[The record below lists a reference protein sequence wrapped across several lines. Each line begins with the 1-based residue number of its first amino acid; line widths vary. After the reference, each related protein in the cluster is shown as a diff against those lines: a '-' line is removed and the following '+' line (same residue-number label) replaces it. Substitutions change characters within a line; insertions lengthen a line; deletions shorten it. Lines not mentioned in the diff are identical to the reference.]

1 MLGIVG
7 RAAQNTLGS
16 LDAGLELAQGTTSYV
31 WLGDRL
37 VRGWAIELVLIA
49 ALVPFLVAAVDL
61 FARCRRRHVR
71 LAPAFAAYR
80 SRVAFWLY
88 AGAAFWLFGLAGAWP
103 GGASVPLA
111 PTSPAATNWPVA
123 ALAGFLLVCLLGWLV
138 ERTRLRPRRRIR
150 AEEEL
155 AGHTAALLALG
166 VTALVVLAI
175 NPFVL
180 LFVLPSLHA
189 WLWLPQSR
197 GNPPLQAAL
206 FAAGLAGPLLLLWSF
221 GVRFGLGLDA
231 PWYVAALLAVGY
243 VQPALFVVF
252 LVWAA
257 GGAQLAA
264 LAVGRY
270 APYPEA
276 GERGPRGPV
285 REAVRTIV
293 LGVSRRR
300 SPAARQRALGG

>member
-1 MLGIVG
+1 M
-7 RAAQNTLGS
+7 
-16 LDAGLELAQGTTSYV
+16 
-31 WLGDRL
+31 
-37 VRGWAIELVLIA
+37 
-49 ALVPFLVAAVDL
+49 
-61 FARCRRRHVR
+61 
-71 LAPAFAAYR
+71 
-80 SRVAFWLY
+80 
-88 AGAAFWLFGLAGAWP
+88 
-103 GGASVPLA
+103 
-111 PTSPAATNWPVA
+111 
-123 ALAGFLLVCLLGWLV
+123 V